1 MGSCANIQIDY
12 QSLITAD
19 SGQPMTTSY
28 AVAQTFNKRHS
39 DVLRDIRALLKQC
52 DPEFRKRNFAF
63 TVENKQLGNVSR
75 KSTSYT
81 MTKNGFMLLV
91 MGYTGA
97 IAIQIK
103 IAYINAF
110 DWMLEQL
117 GLSGFVMAKRHNAV
131 SMERKQRAQSVSA
144 SARDMRFW
152 QDDKKLLDA
161 ELAYLESKLQPS
173 LLPPNE

>member
-52 DPEFRKRNFAF
+52 DDGFRERNFALLEKS
-63 TVENKQLGNVSR
+63 TGYGNLAR
-75 KSTSYT
+75 NTTSYT
-81 MTKNGFMLLV
+81 MTKNGFLLLV
-91 MGYTGA
+91 MGYKGD
-97 IAIQIK
+97 IAVQIK

-117 GLSGFVMAKRHNAV
+117 GLSGFVIAKRHNAV
-131 SMERKQRAQSVSA
+131 SMERKQHAQSVSA